1 MEKIYEYVGDKL
13 ADVCQRIY
21 QLIPDDFQWLLEN
34 IYDDDIDDILEDEQ
48 LQEKLI
54 SEMERL
60 EMWFCNTDNM
70 AHLQSSVFK
79 LSKDLIDSIH
89 EEGIVAYT
97 S

>member
-13 ADVCQRIY
+13 ADVCQRIH
-21 QLIPDDFQWLLEN
+21 QLIPGDFQWLLEN

-60 EMWFCNTDNM
+60 EMWFCNTDNIR
-70 AHLQSSVFK
+70 K
-79 LSKDLIDSIH
+79 LIEIAKN
-89 EEGIVAYT
+89 EQ
-97 S
+97 

>member
-13 ADVCQRIY
+13 ADVCQRIH

-34 IYDDDIDDILEDEQ
+34 IYDDIDDILEDEQ

-60 EMWFCNTDNM
+60 EMWFCNTDNIR
-70 AHLQSSVFK
+70 K
-79 LSKDLIDSIH
+79 LIEIAKN
-89 EEGIVAYT
+89 EQ
-97 S
+97 

>member
-13 ADVCQRIY
+13 ADVCQRIH

-60 EMWFCNTDNM
+60 EMWFCNTDNIR
-70 AHLQSSVFK
+70 K
-79 LSKDLIDSIH
+79 LIEIAKN
-89 EEGIVAYT
+89 EQ
-97 S
+97 

>member
-13 ADVCQRIY
+13 ADVCQRIH
-21 QLIPDDFQWLLEN
+21 QLIPDDYQWLLEN

-60 EMWFCNTDNM
+60 EMWFCNTDNIR
-70 AHLQSSVFK
+70 K
-79 LSKDLIDSIH
+79 LIEIAKN
-89 EEGIVAYT
+89 EQ
-97 S
+97 